1 MSIVGDYSLLCRLP
15 NDPYDV
21 MGCWIYD
28 DYFISGTM
36 EWDYESFNA
45 SIWLCSPPSVKNK
58 NSNLEDSSIVSN
70 LCNSNTKELSMDCDS
85 TSSLPADETNNDETV
100 RSETT
105 DPEQQSNI
113 HTESSNDSIVVS
125 WYKKQLLKFRN
136 LQVRYDHVS
145 FNSLTQNIILKVTCA
160 AFAKHTLHIE
170 YYREPSM

>member
-58 NSNLEDSSIVSN
+58 SSNLEDSSIVSN
-70 LCNSNTKELSMDCDS
+70 ICTSTTKELSMDCDS
-85 TSSLPADETNNDETV
+85 TSSLPADETNVDGTV
-100 RSETT
+100 RSEITN
-105 DPEQQSNI
+105 PEQQPNI

-136 LQVRYDHVS
+136 LQVR
-145 FNSLTQNIILKVTCA
+145 
-160 AFAKHTLHIE
+160 
-170 YYREPSM
+170 

>member
-1 MSIVGDYSLLCRLP
+1 MLCRLP

-58 NSNLEDSSIVSN
+58 NSNLEASNIVSN
-70 LCNSNTKELSMDCDS
+70 LGTSTTKELSMDCDS
-85 TSSLPADETNNDETV
+85 TSSLPADETNVDETV
-100 RSETT
+100 RSEITN
-105 DPEQQSNI
+105 PEQQSNI

-136 LQVRYDHVS
+136 LQVR
-145 FNSLTQNIILKVTCA
+145 
-160 AFAKHTLHIE
+160 
-170 YYREPSM
+170 

>member
-1 MSIVGDYSLLCRLP
+1 MKHNERHSIIPCKDGIIYLVTISIIGDYSLLCRLP

-58 NSNLEDSSIVSN
+58 NCNNDLEGKNIVSN
-70 LCNSNTKELSMDCDS
+70 LSNSTTKELSMDCDS
-85 TSSLPADETNNDETV
+85 TSSLQTDEKNVDEVV
-100 RSETT
+100 RSEIS

-136 LQVRYDHVS
+136 LQVRCDHI
-145 FNSLTQNIILKVTCA
+145 FLDSLI
-160 AFAKHTLHIE
+160 
-170 YYREPSM
+170 

>member
-1 MSIVGDYSLLCRLP
+1 MSIIGDYSLLCRLP

-58 NSNLEDSSIVSN
+58 SSNLEDSSIVSN
-70 LCNSNTKELSMDCDS
+70 LCTSTTKELSMDCDS

-136 LQVRYDHVS
+136 LQVRYDHIF
-145 FNSLTQNIILKVTCA
+145 FNSLTQNIYFKCNLCCIC
-160 AFAKHTLHIE
+160 
-170 YYREPSM
+170 

>member
-58 NSNLEDSSIVSN
+58 SSNLEDSSIVSN
-70 LCNSNTKELSMDCDS
+70 ICTSTTKELSMDCDS

-145 FNSLTQNIILKVTCA
+145 FNSLTQNIILCN
-160 AFAKHTLHIE
+160 LCCIC
-170 YYREPSM
+170 

>member
-58 NSNLEDSSIVSN
+58 NSNLRESNNVSN
-70 LCNSNTKELSMDCDS
+70 LCTSTTKELRMDCDS

-100 RSETT
+100 RSEITN
-105 DPEQQSNI
+105 PEQQSNI
-113 HTESSNDSIVVS
+113 NTESSNDSIVVS

-136 LQVRYDHVS
+136 LQVR
-145 FNSLTQNIILKVTCA
+145 
-160 AFAKHTLHIE
+160 
-170 YYREPSM
+170 

>member
-1 MSIVGDYSLLCRLP
+1 MSIIGDYSLLCRLP

-58 NSNLEDSSIVSN
+58 NCNNDLEDTNIVSN
-70 LCNSNTKELSMDCDS
+70 LCTSTTRELSMDCDS
-85 TSSLPADETNNDETV
+85 ASSLLADEKNVEELV
-100 RSETT
+100 RSDTT
-105 DPEQQSNI
+105 DPDQQSNI

-136 LQVRYDHVS
+136 LQVRYDHIF
-145 FNSLTQNIILKVTCA
+145 FNSLTQNIYFKGNMCCIC
-160 AFAKHTLHIE
+160 
-170 YYREPSM
+170 

>member
-1 MSIVGDYSLLCRLP
+1 MYFVTMSIIGDYSLLCRLP

-58 NSNLEDSSIVSN
+58 SSNLEDSSIVSN
-70 LCNSNTKELSMDCDS
+70 ICTSTTKELSMDCDS

-136 LQVRYDHVS
+136 LQVR
-145 FNSLTQNIILKVTCA
+145 
-160 AFAKHTLHIE
+160 
-170 YYREPSM
+170 

>member
-1 MSIVGDYSLLCRLP
+1 MKHNERHSIIPCKDGIIYLVTISVIGDYSLLCRLP

-45 SIWLCSPPSVKNK
+45 SIWLCSPPSVKNRS
-58 NSNLEDSSIVSN
+58 SNLEATNIVSN
-70 LCNSNTKELSMDCDS
+70 LCTSTTKELSMDCDS
-85 TSSLPADETNNDETV
+85 TSSLPADEANVDDSV
-100 RSETT
+100 RSEITN
-105 DPEQQSNI
+105 PEQQSNI

-136 LQVRYDHVS
+136 LQV
-145 FNSLTQNIILKVTCA
+145 K
-160 AFAKHTLHIE
+160 
-170 YYREPSM
+170 

>member
-58 NSNLEDSSIVSN
+58 SSNLEDSSIVSN
-70 LCNSNTKELSMDCDS
+70 ICTSTTKELSMDCDS

-136 LQVRYDHVS
+136 LQVRYDHIF
-145 FNSLTQNIILKVTCA
+145 FNSLTQNIYFEGNMCCIC
-160 AFAKHTLHIE
+160 
-170 YYREPSM
+170 

>member
-1 MSIVGDYSLLCRLP
+1 MSIIGDYSLLCRLP

-58 NSNLEDSSIVSN
+58 NSIHEDSSSVSN
-70 LCNSNTKELSMDCDS
+70 LCTSTTKELSMDCDS

-136 LQVRYDHVS
+136 LQVRYDHIF
-145 FNSLTQNIILKVTCA
+145 FNSLTQKNMCGIC
-160 AFAKHTLHIE
+160 
-170 YYREPSM
+170 